1 MSLEIG
7 EAGAGGTAGAAAA
20 SGMAAVAAQ
29 NGGAAAG
36 LTDRERRKQKRI
48 AKRERR
54 LPAKLEVC
62 ADAGRWHEHGLP
74 TMMSAYAVCQTCDV
88 FETYD
93 VLVS

>member
-1 MSLEIG
+1 MSLDIG
-7 EAGAGGTAGAAAA
+7 EVAGAGGPAGAAAA
-20 SGMAAVAAQ
+20 SGTVAGATQ

-62 ADAGRWHEHGLP
+62 AQAGCWHERGLP
-74 TMMSAYAVCQTCDV
+74 TMMSAYAVPD
-88 FETYD
+88 
-93 VLVS
+93 L